1 MQGERENIYYVLLKT
16 YYINILSKVAHAKEV
31 FFVCDDERMKSISE
45 TEGEDEATGSS
56 FTEIRVS
63 VRKSQVSC
71 DWWRV
76 SPVLTSDWCRC
87 WTRCTPSPAAA
98 TPARA
103 RAPSRAG
110 RPWSRSPV
118 SSI

>member
-1 MQGERENIYYVLLKT
+1 MQGERENILYVLLKI

-31 FFVCDDERMKSISE
+31 FFVCDDERMKSVSE

-76 SPVLTSDWCRC
+76 PPVLNTEL
-87 WTRCTPSPAAA
+87 
-98 TPARA
+98 
-103 RAPSRAG
+103 
-110 RPWSRSPV
+110 
-118 SSI
+118 

>member
-1 MQGERENIYYVLLKT
+1 MCYKNILH
-16 YYINILSKVAHAKEV
+16 INIFSKVAHAKEV

-71 DWWRV
+71 DWWIV
-76 SPVLTSDWCRC
+76 FPVLNTEL
-87 WTRCTPSPAAA
+87 
-98 TPARA
+98 
-103 RAPSRAG
+103 
-110 RPWSRSPV
+110 
-118 SSI
+118 